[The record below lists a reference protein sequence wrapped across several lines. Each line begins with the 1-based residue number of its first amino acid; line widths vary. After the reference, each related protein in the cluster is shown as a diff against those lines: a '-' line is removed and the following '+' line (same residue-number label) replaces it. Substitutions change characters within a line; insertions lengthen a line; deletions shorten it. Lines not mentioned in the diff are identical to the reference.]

1 MIRTPKVAFVASGGA
16 ARGLAH
22 LGVLRAC
29 EDLGIH
35 PEIFVGASAEAIVSA
50 FYAQNTP
57 LDALVDA
64 YRPPWRRRYP
74 GRPRLGMSTFFGLPG
89 LAELTDPGHLMS
101 GLFSLHKLERYLS
114 RQLPINDFR
123 KLPYAVMVTAV
134 DLDRATRVVF
144 GHGHDD
150 AVPISQAVAASC
162 CVPGLFRPYR
172 IGQTYHLDGE
182 VVRTLSADLAVRA
195 GADVVI
201 VSNIYRPAERRKPED
216 RSIARQGVVRVLR
229 QAVNIML
236 TQKEQTG
243 LELHMRKHPNVV
255 FLDVAPAIG
264 MIGYLNQLAA
274 RSLILRGYRT
284 ALRTLAAA
292 KARGVF
298 SEVPDTRAAASK
310 QPS

>member
-1 MIRTPKVAFVASGGA
+1 MKRFPKVAFVASGGA

-35 PEIFVGASAEAIVSA
+35 PEIFVGASAGAIISA

-57 LDALVDA
+57 LDVLVDG
-64 YRPPWRRRYP
+64 YRPPWRRRHP
-74 GRPRLGMSTFFGLPG
+74 GRPHLGMSTFFGLPG
-89 LAELTDPGHLMS
+89 LSEVLDPGHLTS
-101 GLFSLHKLERYLS
+101 GLFSIDKLERYLA

-123 KLPYAVMVTAV
+123 KLPYSVMVTAV
-134 DLDRATRVVF
+134 DVDRAQRVVF

-172 IGQTYHLDGE
+172 IGQAYHLDGE
-182 VVRTLSADLAVRA
+182 VVRTLSADLAVQA

-201 VSNIYRPAERRKPED
+201 ASNIYRPSDPEATHQ

-229 QAVNIML
+229 QTINIVL
-236 TQKEQTG
+236 TQKEQMG
-243 LELHMRKHPNVV
+243 MELHARKHPNVA
-255 FLDVAPAIG
+255 FIDVAPNIG
-264 MIGYLNQLAA
+264 MIGYLNRFAA

-284 ALRTLAAA
+284 ALRKLAAA

-298 SEVPDTRAAASK
+298 GEVPVLRATAVAN
-310 QPS
+310 

>member
-1 MIRTPKVAFVASGGA
+1 MKRIPKVAFVASGGA

-35 PEIFVGASAEAIVSA
+35 PEIFVGASAGAVVSA

-57 LDALVDA
+57 LDMLVDG
-64 YRPPWRRRYP
+64 YRPPWRRRHP
-74 GRPRLGMSTFFGLPG
+74 GRPHLGMSTFFGLPV
-89 LAELTDPGHLMS
+89 LAEFLDPGHLVS
-101 GLFSLHKLERYLS
+101 GLFSIDKLERYMA

-123 KLPYAVMVTAV
+123 KLPYPVMVTAV
-134 DLDRATRVVF
+134 DVDRARRVVF

-150 AVPISQAVAASC
+150 SVPISQAVAASC

-172 IGQTYHLDGE
+172 IGQAYHLDGE
-182 VVRTLSADLAVRA
+182 IARTLSADLAIEA

-201 VSNIYRPAERRKPED
+201 ASNIYRPPSPPSPGS
-216 RSIARQGVVRVLR
+216 RSIARQGVARVLR
-229 QAVNIML
+229 QTINIVL
-236 TQKEQTG
+236 TQKEQMG
-243 LELHMRKHPNVV
+243 LELYARRHPNVTFV
-255 FLDVAPAIG
+255 DVAPNIG
-264 MIGYLNQLAA
+264 MIGYLNQYAA

-284 ALRTLAAA
+284 ALRKLAEA

-298 SEVPDTRAAASK
+298 GEMPHLRPTAVAN
-310 QPS
+310 